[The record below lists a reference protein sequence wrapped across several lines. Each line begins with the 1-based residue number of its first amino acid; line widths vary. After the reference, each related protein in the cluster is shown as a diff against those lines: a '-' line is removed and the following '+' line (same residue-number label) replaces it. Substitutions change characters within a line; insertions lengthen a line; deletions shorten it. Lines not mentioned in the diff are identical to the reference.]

1 MAGLDDLGIQ
11 FGTDKSSAGHDYL
24 RFYEPYLAPLR
35 DQPVRLLEIGILG
48 GASLAVWEAYF
59 ANGTIIG
66 ADIDRRTLRFARPR
80 VLIEIIDQSNIE
92 HLTQLAIRHGP
103 FDVIVEDGSH
113 MWEHQITSLRTLFP
127 FLKNGGF
134 YVVEDLQTN
143 YGLMEAEYRGVASLS
158 CVEYLKKLVDLRVG
172 DEQLDPAR
180 EEDAFLRTYGR
191 AMGTVA
197 FSRHAC
203 LIQKCYQDEVI
214 AGAGE
219 PLLHAEAGTA
229 SVPARLLAHLGHRGD
244 VTAPCGWVRATRRGQ
259 AIQGFAISLAD
270 DAPRHLHYRSRS
282 MAGIWSAWATG
293 GTYVGTRGRKDNLT
307 GFSVRLAP
315 SGRAGCTLQAAGQF
329 GASGNIVAID
339 AEGDCVSPNGRHP
352 LTGMQ
357 VRVLSG

>member
-1 MAGLDDLGIQ
+1 MDGLDDLGIK

-35 DQPVRLLEIGILG
+35 DQPIRLLEIGILG
-48 GASLAVWEAYF
+48 GASLAMWEAF
-59 ANGTIIG
+59 FPHGTIIG
-66 ADIDRRTLRFARPR
+66 ADIDRRTERFARPR

-103 FDVIVEDGSH
+103 FDVIIEDGSH

-180 EEDAFLRTYGR
+180 EEDSFLRTYGR
-191 AMGTVA
+191 AMGTIA

-203 LIQKCYQDEVI
+203 LIQKCYQDEII

-219 PLLHAEAGTA
+219 PLLHPDTHAA
-229 SVPARLLAHLGHRGD
+229 SVPAKLLAHLGHRGD
-244 VTAPCGWVRATRRGQ
+244 VTALCGWVRATRRGQ
-259 AIQGFAISLAD
+259 AIQGFAMSLAD
-270 DAPRHLHYRSRS
+270 DAPFPIQYRSRS
-282 MAGIWSAWATG
+282 MAGVWSAWATG
-293 GTYVGTRGRKDNLT
+293 GSYVGTRGRKDNLT
-307 GFSVRLAP
+307 GFSVRLAR
-315 SGRAGCTLQAAGQF
+315 GETRAGTLQAAGQF
-329 GASGNIVAID
+329 GAYGAIIPID

-357 VRVLSG
+357 VLLRSA